1 MCIKMERRGS
11 LAKEG
16 GEDGRLE
23 GGGEAGG
30 CAAGGEEASA
40 AEGEGEAQG
49 DSRYI
54 FGFTVHGTCFVCSFE
69 VCANKVVN

>member
-1 MCIKMERRGS
+1 MERRGS

-23 GGGEAGG
+23 GGGEASG
-30 CAAGGEEASA
+30 CAAGDEEASA

-54 FGFTVHGTCFVCSFE
+54 FLFHGPRNLFCVLIPSLCKQSR
-69 VCANKVVN
+69 